1 MAIGELV
8 PWKWGGLRRLQ
19 EDRVFGDFRNEIET
33 LHRNIDRLFGSAWTG
48 GIFGPT
54 LLSDSWTKG
63 DLVPSIDVTEDE
75 KAFRVTVELPGM
87 TEKDVAVTVADRT
100 LTIRGEKKEEKEQK
114 DKEVY
119 RRERAFGSFHRAME
133 LPADV
138 DANKID
144 ASFKNGVLTIQLPK
158 SKEAQEKVKQ
168 IAVKAA

>member
-1 MAIGELV
+1 MAIGDLV
-8 PWKWGGLRRLQ
+8 PWKWGGLRRRQ
-19 EDRVFGDFRNEIET
+19 EDRVFDDFRGEIES
-33 LHRNIDRLFGSAWTG
+33 LHRDIDRLFGSAWNG
-48 GIFGPT
+48 GFGQS
-54 LLSDSWTKG
+54 LLSDAWARG
-63 DLVPSIDVTEDE
+63 ELVPSLDVTEDD

-119 RRERAFGSFHRAME
+119 RRERAFGSFRRAME
-133 LPADV
+133 LPGDV
-138 DANKID
+138 DAGKID